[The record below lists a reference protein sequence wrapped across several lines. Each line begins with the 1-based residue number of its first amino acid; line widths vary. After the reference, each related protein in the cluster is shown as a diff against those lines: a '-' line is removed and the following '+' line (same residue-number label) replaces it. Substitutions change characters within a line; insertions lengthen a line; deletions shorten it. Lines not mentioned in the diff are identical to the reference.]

1 MKVFIPAALR
11 VNAFFA
17 SAFIGLILI
26 TLILFASQW
35 GAVPIHLDDWTS
47 LINQSGDIQS
57 GSSFVLWQ
65 LRLPRVVFAL
75 LIGAALGLSGALTQ
89 GLFRN
94 SLADPGLLGVSA
106 GAACAVALGIVIL
119 NDLSIPLVPQWR
131 FWTIPALA
139 FSGAILVCFTLDR
152 IARWITPGSIAGL
165 LLTGIALN
173 AIAAAIIGLCT
184 YLATDEQL
192 RNLTFW
198 TMGSLSSSNWI
209 LVMAITLL
217 FVFSWWRLRALIP
230 VMNVFALGE
239 SVAAHVGIEISRIR
253 MEIIFW
259 VALLS
264 GFAVAWCGMIG
275 FVGLIAP
282 NFARAWLGG
291 DQRVVVPASMLLGGI
306 LLLLADTCA
315 RTIAIPAEVPVGIF
329 TALLGAPFFI
339 LLLRSSRRQ
348 LT

>member
-1 MKVFIPAALR
+1 MVFISAGLRANVAFTSAL
-11 VNAFFA
+11 A
-17 SAFIGLILI
+17 GLILI
-26 TLILFASQW
+26 ALLLFAAQW
-35 GAVPIHLDDWTS
+35 GAVPIRLDDWVS
-47 LINQSGDIQS
+47 LINQGGDTQS
-57 GSSFVLWQ
+57 GSSYVLWH
-65 LRLPRVVFAL
+65 LRLPRIMFAL

-94 SLADPGLLGVSA
+94 PLADPGLLGVSA

-119 NDLSIPLVPQWR
+119 NDLNIPLVPQWR

-139 FSGAILVCFTLDR
+139 FSGAILVCFALDR

-173 AIAAAIIGLCT
+173 ALAAAIIGLCT

-198 TMGSLSSSNWI
+198 TMGSLSGSNWI
-209 LVMAITLL
+209 LVMAIAVL
-217 FVFSWWRLRALIP
+217 FAFAWWRLRVLIP

-239 SVAAHVGIEISRIR
+239 SVAAHIGIEITRIR

-259 VALLS
+259 VALFS

-291 DQRVVVPASMLLGGI
+291 DQRVVVPASMLLGGV
-306 LLLLADTCA
+306 LLLLADTFA

-339 LLLRSSRRQ
+339 LLLRLSRRQ
-348 LT
+348 LA

>member
-119 NDLSIPLVPQWR
+119 NDLSILLVPQWR

-152 IARWITPGSIAGL
+152 IARWITPGSITGL

-198 TMGSLSSSNWI
+198 TMGSLSSSNWL

-275 FVGLIAP
+275 FISLIAP

-348 LT
+348 LF

>member
-1 MKVFIPAALR
+1 MVFISAALR
-11 VNAFFA
+11 ANTFFT
-17 SAFIGLILI
+17 SAFIGVVLI

-35 GAVPIHLDDWTS
+35 GAVPISLDDWTL
-47 LINQSGDIQS
+47 LINQDGDIQS
-57 GSSFVLWQ
+57 GSSYVLWQ

-106 GAACAVALGIVIL
+106 GAACAVALGIVIF

-139 FSGAILVCFTLDR
+139 FSGAILVCFALDR
-152 IARWITPGSIAGL
+152 IARWITLGSIAGL

-173 AIAAAIIGLCT
+173 ALAAAIIGLCT

-198 TMGSLSSSNWI
+198 TMGSLSGSNWL
-209 LVMAITLL
+209 LVMAITIL
-217 FVFSWWRLRALIP
+217 FTFAWWRLHSLIS

-239 SVAAHVGIEISRIR
+239 SVAAHIGIEISRIR

-275 FVGLIAP
+275 FIGLIAP

-348 LT
+348 LA

>member
-1 MKVFIPAALR
+1 MDFISAAIR
-11 VNAFFA
+11 VNAFCTSVLLCLVLFA
-17 SAFIGLILI
+17 LIV
-26 TLILFASQW
+26 FASQL
-35 GAVPIHLDDWTS
+35 GAVPIGLNDWAL
-47 LINQSGDIQS
+47 LINLGWDTLA
-57 GSSFVLWQ
+57 GSSYVLWQ
-65 LRLPRVVFAL
+65 LRLPRILFAL

-94 SLADPGLLGVSA
+94 PLADPGLLGVSA
-106 GAACAVALGIVIL
+106 GAACTVALGIVIF
-119 NDLSIPLVPQWR
+119 NDFNIPLLPQWR

-139 FSGAILVCFTLDR
+139 FSGAILVCFALDR

-173 AIAAAIIGLCT
+173 ALAAAIIGLCT

-198 TMGSLSSSNWI
+198 TMGSLSGSSWI
-209 LVMAITLL
+209 LVLVAAVL
-217 FVFSWWRLRALIP
+217 FVFAGWRLRKMIA

-239 SVAAHVGIEISRIR
+239 SVAAHVGIDIGRIR

-291 DQRVVVPASMLLGGI
+291 DQRAVVPASMALGAM

-315 RTIAIPAEVPVGIF
+315 RTIAMPAEVPVGIF

-348 LT
+348 LA

>member
-198 TMGSLSSSNWI
+198 TMGSLSSSNWL

-239 SVAAHVGIEISRIR
+239 SVAAHVGIEISHIR

-275 FVGLIAP
+275 FISLIAP

-348 LT
+348 LF

>member
-1 MKVFIPAALR
+1 MHFISTVRL
-11 VNAFFA
+11 NAFFSRA
-17 SAFIGLILI
+17 LIGFVLIALM
-26 TLILFASQW
+26 LFTSQL
-35 GAVPIHLDDWTS
+35 GAVHIDLDDWTS
-47 LINQSGDIQS
+47 LINHGWDTQS
-57 GSSFVLWQ
+57 GSSYVLWQ
-65 LRLPRVVFAL
+65 LRLPRIVFAL

-94 SLADPGLLGVSA
+94 PLADPGLLGVSA
-106 GAACAVALGIVIL
+106 GAACAVALGIVLLGDL
-119 NDLSIPLVPQWR
+119 NIPLLPEWR
-131 FWTIPALA
+131 FWTIPVLA
-139 FSGAILVCFTLDR
+139 FSGAILVCFALDR
-152 IARWITPGSIAGL
+152 IAGWITPGSIAGL

-173 AIAAAIIGLCT
+173 ALAAAIIGLCT

-198 TMGSLSSSNWI
+198 TMGSLSSSSWL
-209 LVMAITLL
+209 LVIAVAVL
-217 FVFSWWRLRALIP
+217 FTFAWWRLRTMIA

-291 DQRVVVPASMLLGGI
+291 DQRSVVPASMVLGAM

-315 RTIAIPAEVPVGIF
+315 RTIAMPAEVPVGIF

-348 LT
+348 LA

>member
-1 MKVFIPAALR
+1 MGFISAVR
-11 VNAFFA
+11 TSAFLT
-17 SAFIGLILI
+17 SLFIGLALIL
-26 TLILFASQW
+26 LILFTSQL
-35 GAVPIHLDDWTS
+35 GAVQINFSDWTS
-47 LINQSGDIQS
+47 LINPSWDMQS
-57 GSSFVLWQ
+57 GSSYVLWQ
-65 LRLPRVVFAL
+65 LRLPRIVFAL

-94 SLADPGLLGVSA
+94 PLADPGLLGVSA
-106 GAACAVALGIVIL
+106 GAACAVALGIVVLGDL
-119 NDLSIPLVPQWR
+119 NIPLAPEWR

-139 FSGAILVCFTLDR
+139 FSGAILVCFALDR

-173 AIAAAIIGLCT
+173 ALAAAIIGLCT

-198 TMGSLSSSNWI
+198 TMGSLSGSSWM
-209 LVMAITLL
+209 LVFAAAVL
-217 FVFSWWRLRALIP
+217 FALAWWRLSRMIP

-239 SVAAHVGIEISRIR
+239 SVAAHVGIEVDRIR
-253 MEIIFW
+253 YEIIIW

-291 DQRVVVPASMLLGGI
+291 DQRVVVPASMVLGGI

-315 RTIAIPAEVPVGIF
+315 RTIAMPAEVPVGIF